1 MNTRIGVRSTLRLA
15 LVAILVVVS
24 LTPVILTSLTLGDLN
39 LWYSIAIWL
48 LFIGLLAKRSR
59 YVVIGS
65 AALLAV
71 ALAFQPIPNWLS
83 ISNGGDVRVRFIGFA
98 ALQDT
103 AAVVVGL
110 WVFQFLVLLSVAT
123 LLKRPVVSQSQP
135 GNNQPERA

>member
-1 MNTRIGVRSTLRLA
+1 MNTHVGLRSTFRFA

-24 LTPVILTSLTLGDLN
+24 LIPVILTFLTLGDLN

-71 ALAFQPIPNWLS
+71 ALTFQPIPNWLS
-83 ISNGGDVRVRFIGFA
+83 ISNEGDVRVRFIGFS

-103 AAVVVGL
+103 AAVVIGL
-110 WVFQFLVLLSVAT
+110 WVFQCLVLLGVAT
-123 LLKRPVVSQSQP
+123 LLKRPVLNQSP
-135 GNNQPERA
+135 LG